1 MNNTLDINRFGKILK
16 HDGLNFFPNMILAL
30 AILWAIPIIIYL
42 FTSLISSDET
52 SKVFDAFSRIS
63 TIDFIKKIA
72 IIIAPVRLYKYCNDS
87 RQGITY
93 AMLPAS
99 TLEKFLSMVIYC
111 VIVTPIIYIAGALVI
126 DSLLALFH
134 GPYNGFAVAYY
145 FDSFAQF
152 DHSIEKS
159 QLVFNEEDA
168 LLLFNSISSTYMLII
183 GLLGTLMLSS
193 IFMFGNMI
201 FKKHKTAKMIGILIL
216 LAIILM
222 IVFVNYVA
230 NNENIFNHAYKDNSE
245 EFIRRLIYIAMNI
258 MFYTE
263 LIVSALLLFGVYRKI
278 KTQKY

>member
-42 FTSLISSDET
+42 FTSLIPSDET